1 MTSMTNSIDVVSNN
15 ETQNSEAPLIK
26 TDRLGRLQI
35 SSEHRQMLLDKFD
48 ASAMSGQA
56 FAKMHGIKY
65 PTFANWCQKRKRG
78 RNQYPQ
84 VPDSN
89 DLKLMESLTEVICQ
103 KSSESSEDVLTV
115 QFGKG
120 IELSISNDA
129 QLSLAAKLIKQLQ
142 SDVS

>member
-1 MTSMTNSIDVVSNN
+1 MTNSIDVVSNN

-48 ASAMSGQA
+48 TNAMSGQA

-65 PTFANWCQKRKRG
+65 STFANWCQKRKRE

-103 KSSESSEDVLTV
+103 KNR
-115 QFGKG
+115 QFENVDLVY
-120 IELSISNDA
+120 I
-129 QLSLAAKLIKQLQ
+129 
-142 SDVS
+142 